1 MNIYE
6 LKSELDLLYENA
18 INLRDY
24 TDDPDLYSEIDNNVV
39 NLLDQA
45 LFNIEAIISDIDDG
59 IYEVDEDDVDFED
72 EEEEW

>member
-6 LKSELDLLYENA
+6 LKAELDLLYENA

-24 TDDPDLYSEIDNNVV
+24 TDDPDLYSEIDVNVIG
-39 NLLDQA
+39 LLDQT
-45 LFNIEAIISDIDDG
+45 LFNIESIISDIDDG
-59 IYEVDEDDVDFED
+59 IYEVDEDDVDFEE